1 MAEGPSSET
10 HYCPSCCGNWS
21 GASTGALRKQMA
33 RCAPAYYLNK
43 GSDATPERLAG
54 RMRHL
59 FRQVS
64 GVGSPAAPPDLRPL
78 SGASSPALG

>member
-10 HYCPSCCGNWS
+10 HYCPSCCGHWS

-43 GSDATPERLAG
+43 GSDATPERPAE

-59 FRQVS
+59 FRQVFTGGGEPS
-64 GVGSPAAPPDLRPL
+64 RPT
-78 SGASSPALG
+78 

>member
-43 GSDATPERLAG
+43 GADITRDRLAARIRDIFG
-54 RMRHL
+54 RV
-59 FRQVS
+59 FA
-64 GVGSPAAPPDLRPL
+64 GGGAPIRPT
-78 SGASSPALG
+78 